1 MYVCMYTR
9 MGVIMGA
16 GAAKTGWSLMR
27 LGMEEE
33 EEEED
38 SSFAET
44 REGRINVCLLGE
56 EVREGRHQRL
66 NAAFDIVHEAFVL
79 QSPL

>member
-1 MYVCMYTR
+1 
-9 MGVIMGA
+9 MGA

-33 EEEED
+33 EE

-44 REGRINVCLLGE
+44 TEGRINVSLLGE
-56 EVREGRHQRL
+56 AVIEERQQAL
-66 NAAFDIVHEAFVL
+66 NAAVDIVHGAFVL

>member
-1 MYVCMYTR
+1 
-9 MGVIMGA
+9 MGA

-33 EEEED
+33 EEE

-44 REGRINVCLLGE
+44 TEGRINVSLLGE
-56 EVREGRHQRL
+56 AVIEERQQAL
-66 NAAFDIVHEAFVL
+66 NAAVDIVHGAFVL

>member
-1 MYVCMYTR
+1 
-9 MGVIMGA
+9 MGA

-33 EEEED
+33 E

-44 REGRINVCLLGE
+44 TEGRINVSLLGE
-56 EVREGRHQRL
+56 AVIEERQQAL
-66 NAAFDIVHEAFVL
+66 NAAVDIVHGAFVL